1 MRRVGLQFWLLE
13 LYALLL
19 ALLQSA
25 GGVRTDEAKYLLSI
39 PYPHPPLLRS
49 LFASIA
55 TFPGQEFFWRFV
67 IASVMTQAVWLLL
80 DIGYVLSPLR
90 RITLVVSWLLS
101 TALILQAGTVML
113 APVTGCFGL
122 LCAVLALRPKPI
134 SKTSAPLVGI
144 LWFFAIFSAYQSV
157 LYLPLLIGVLRSAHL
172 SWRRIVLFLGLPI
185 LLLAIYTLTNPLA
198 LASML
203 KVGSQDAPLALSL
216 RLSNVLWI
224 CAIAGSGLLT
234 LIGTVGVLTSGRMD
248 LLLTMFLLVAYI
260 ILSSQQYYAILLTP
274 ILVAGMMTLLSR
286 RKISGQI
293 FLPVHLMLTAVLV
306 FLTFPDMHPTP
317 ARATMRF
324 LRGQH
329 ITGLV
334 LIDGP
339 FGHEWQYESTS
350 PIGRFTQMLSTPVE
364 ATAAAIVC
372 TKKACEEDLGEEWMR
387 MEGAPGEVWIHE
399 RKP

>member
-1 MRRVGLQFWLLE
+1 MQIWLLE

-55 TFPGQEFFWRFV
+55 ALPGQEFFWRFV
-67 IASVMTQAVWLLL
+67 IASAMTQAVWLLM

-101 TALILQAGTVML
+101 TALVLQAGTVML
-113 APVTGCFGL
+113 APLTGLFGL
-122 LCAVLALRPKPI
+122 LCVVLALRPKPI
-134 SKTSAPLVGI
+134 SATSAPLLGC
-144 LWFFAIFSAYQSV
+144 LWFLGLFSAYQCV
-157 LYLPLLIGVLRSAHL
+157 LYLPLLVGVLRSAHV
-172 SWRRIVLFLGLPI
+172 SWKKIFLFLGFPL

-203 KVGSQDAPLALSL
+203 KVGSQDAPLALFL

-224 CAIAGSGLLT
+224 CVIAGSGLLT
-234 LIGTVGVLTSGRMD
+234 LIGMFGVLTSGRMD
-248 LLLTMFLLVAYI
+248 LLLTMFLLLAYI
-260 ILSSQQYYAILLTP
+260 FLSSQQYYAILLTP
-274 ILVAGMMTLLSR
+274 ILVAGMMTLLVR
-286 RKISGQI
+286 RKVSGQI
-293 FLPVHLMLTAVLV
+293 FLPVHIMLTAVFV
-306 FLTFPDMHPTP
+306 FLTFPDMHPTA

-324 LRGQH
+324 LDAQG
-329 ITGLV
+329 ITRFV

-339 FGHEWQYESTS
+339 FGHEWQYESTGS
-350 PIGRFTQMLSTPVE
+350 VGRFTQTLSSSVE
-364 ATAAAIVC
+364 AHAQAIVC
-372 TKKACEEDLGEEWMR
+372 TKKTCEEDVGEEWKR
-387 MEGAPGEVWIHE
+387 MQGAPGEVWV
-399 RKP
+399 RR